1 MINDF
6 TGDYY
11 FLSNF
16 SSSPIHEE
24 PKPGEIIEYPTVE
37 HYFQA
42 MKTKNLGLR
51 KKIAAAVTPG
61 QAKYMGR
68 HLQLR
73 PDWENIKLDVMA
85 SAIRGKFEWPELR
98 EKLLATGDE
107 ELEEGN
113 TWHDN
118 FWGNCHC
125 KKCQSI
131 SGLNYLG
138 AILMDERERI
148 RAEGDK

>member
-16 SSSPIHEE
+16 SSSPIYEE

-51 KKIAAAVTPG
+51 KKIAAAATPG
-61 QAKYMGR
+61 QAKCMGR

-98 EKLLATGDE
+98 KKLLATGDE

-131 SGLNYLG
+131 PGLNYLG

-148 RAEGDK
+148 RVEGDK